1 MQVESACFYLHHLY
15 IAGNLSQVSGVSIGD
30 RVIVQTDYGTDLPKI
45 YSMAIS
51 SCALSSSS
59 KSINLI
65 ANGTVNNSLTG
76 FVKLVNTTSNRIA
89 EFEWRVFQVGQDSR
103 IGCYVIHNMYFKY
116 TNAIVNLGFVEV
128 FFGSFAHTL
137 LTLYHRP

>member
-1 MQVESACFYLHHLY
+1 MSP
-15 IAGNLSQVSGVSIGD
+15 IGD

-65 ANGTVNNSLTG
+65 ANGTVNNLLTG
-76 FVKLVNTTSNRIA
+76 FVKLVNTTSNRVA

-128 FFGSFAHTL
+128 FFGSLAHTL